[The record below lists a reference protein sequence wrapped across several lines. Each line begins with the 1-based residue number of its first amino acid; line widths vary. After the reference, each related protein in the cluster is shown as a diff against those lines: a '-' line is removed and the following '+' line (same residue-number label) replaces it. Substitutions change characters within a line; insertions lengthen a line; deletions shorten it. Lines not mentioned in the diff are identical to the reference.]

1 MSPQLHN
8 RLTRWHS
15 GMMYGVCVA
24 STLFILTT
32 LVLVVGYLVSI
43 GWSSLSWEFF
53 TAVPTGR
60 TDDPGGMKHALV
72 GTAILVGLAGSI
84 GIPVGMLA
92 GVYLAEYDV
101 GARIANPVRFH
112 AD

>member
-43 GWSSLSWEFF
+43 GWSSLSREFF

-60 TDDPGGMKHALV
+60 TDDPRGMKHALV
-72 GTAILVGLAGSI
+72 GTAILVGLAGSHR
-84 GIPVGMLA
+84 IPRRMPARAPPGGL
-92 GVYLAEYDV
+92 DV
-101 GARIANPVRFH
+101 AVTVANL
-112 AD
+112 